1 MLSEKRLLRIRKS
14 AAQLCIALSVALFFP
29 AILYAAEERSYA
41 REIRKYVDEDTV
53 YLLENTQQNI
63 TLPSERI
70 VVEAL
75 LCESG
80 PQAIELF
87 QKQLSDYP
95 DPALDQISNSR
106 IAAYNLALNSTA
118 PLPKLSRPLLSA
130 KPQESGVQE
139 SSKQQLAS
147 ISSKTKE
154 EITPR
159 PSPAPVKPAQES
171 APLPSPAPVKPAQEL
186 ALRPSPAPVKA
197 TQELALR
204 PSPAPVKPNQ
214 QISPR
219 PSPTPV
225 KPNQESTFARRSGFT
240 LQFGYFENKANA
252 AILTKKISLYEP
264 VEIIEEGQF
273 YGVRLKKIYAT
284 KQDAG
289 ALIKKLPFPAFI
301 VPIKK
306 TPH

>member
-41 REIRKYVDEDTV
+41 REIRKYIDEDTV

-118 PLPKLSRPLLSA
+118 PLPKLSRPLLPA

-159 PSPAPVKPAQES
+159 PSPAPVKPAH
-171 APLPSPAPVKPAQEL
+171 
-186 ALRPSPAPVKA
+186 
-197 TQELALR
+197 ELALR

-214 QISPR
+214 
-219 PSPTPV
+219 
-225 KPNQESTFARRSGFT
+225 KSTFARRSGFT

>member
-14 AAQLCIALSVALFFP
+14 AAQHCIALSVAFFFP
-29 AILYAAEERSYA
+29 SILYSAEERSYA

-63 TLPSERI
+63 TRPSEKT

-106 IAAYNLALNSTA
+106 IAAYNLAFNSTA

-130 KPQESGVQE
+130 KPQESDVQGN
-139 SSKQQLAS
+139 SKQQIAS

-171 APLPSPAPVKPAQEL
+171 APLPSPAPVKPPQEL
-186 ALRPSPAPVKA
+186 ALRPSTA
-197 TQELALR
+197 Q
-204 PSPAPVKPNQ
+204 VKPIQ

-219 PSPTPV
+219 PSPTTV
-225 KPNQESTFARRSGFT
+225 KPTQESTFAGSSGFT
-240 LQFGYFENKANA
+240 LQFGYFGNKANA
-252 AILTKKISLYEP
+252 ENLTKKISLYEP
-264 VEIIEEGQF
+264 VEIVEQGQF
-273 YGVRLKKIYAT
+273 YSVRLKKLYAT

-289 ALIKKLPFPAFI
+289 ALTQKLPFTAII
-301 VPIKK
+301 VPVKK
-306 TPH
+306 AQH

>member
-63 TLPSERI
+63 TLPSERT

-118 PLPKLSRPLLSA
+118 PLPKLSRPLLPA
-130 KPQESGVQE
+130 KPQTSGVQE
-139 SSKQQLAS
+139 NLKQQLVP
-147 ISSKTKE
+147 IPSKPKE
-154 EITPR
+154 KIEH
-159 PSPAPVKPAQES
+159 
-171 APLPSPAPVKPAQEL
+171 L
-186 ALRPSPAPVKA
+186 PSPAPVKA
-197 TQELALR
+197 TQE
-204 PSPAPVKPNQ
+204 
-214 QISPR
+214 
-219 PSPTPV
+219 
-225 KPNQESTFARRSGFT
+225 STSAGSSGFT

-252 AILTKKISLYEP
+252 AILTKKVSLYEP

-301 VPIKK
+301 VPMKK